1 MRKGTAHSEETKA
14 KIAAAKAG
22 KLFTPEHSAKI
33 SEALKGR
40 KKTAAHKLAISLGIK
55 AAQALK
61 VKTAIVVDEP
71 LDGHHEAEGHF

>member
-1 MRKGTAHSEETKA
+1 MRKGQAHSAETKA

-40 KKTAAHKLAISLGIK
+40 KKTPAHKAAISAGIK
-55 AAQALK
+55 ASQALR
-61 VKTAIVVDEP
+61 AAAAEP
-71 LDGHHEAEGHF
+71 IEPSDGHAEAEGHL